1 MNKYEDSN
9 ESILLLAPAGGVIT
23 DCQSEYSPE
32 RYTVLEGPA
41 LILGEG
47 EDRSQ
52 HWLGFFE
59 IEDDQF
65 VIENPSSEDIS
76 LNIEFEIF
84 GNGSQWT
91 ISNSIVLQSN
101 QTTTVTAIAPESGI
115 SFSWFELNDDGEVIL
130 HLVNHGV

>member
-1 MNKYEDSN
+1 M
-9 ESILLLAPAGGVIT
+9 
-23 DCQSEYSPE
+23 
-32 RYTVLEGPA
+32 EGPA

-52 HWLGFFE
+52 HWLGYFE